1 MGCTFFWSTQAPTMK
16 MEGDKNSP
24 LPAADTQHDG
34 QTEGFNQ
41 PNKEERHATL
51 SKHPKKHAHETV
63 QTHTH
68 TYTHSLLL
76 PEKAAGVW
84 L

>member
-1 MGCTFFWSTQAPTMK
+1 MK

-34 QTEGFNQ
+34 QTKGFNQ
-41 PNKEERHATL
+41 PDKGERHATL
-51 SKHPKKHAHETV
+51 SKHTQNHAHGTVGSETV
-63 QTHTH
+63 HTHTH
-68 TYTHSLLL
+68 HL
-76 PEKAAGVW
+76 PEKAAGVG